1 MRSVISYKHDLIVL
15 CSWLVARRRGVIT
28 IIIINFF
35 SYYFFIFYFP
45 GERRKR
51 EESDCARHERREKT
65 QNMIGWSFGDVP
77 CGAEWNKQ
85 WCVDGRYFF
94 RAFSSRAC
102 LALNV
107 PLHALHVRKNQKS
120 SGCSAG
126 CVHRAGN
133 FVIRLCS
140 ERNML

>member
-1 MRSVISYKHDLIVL
+1 MLL
-15 CSWLVARRRGVIT
+15 LLLLLT
-28 IIIINFF
+28 FLIIILF
-35 SYYFFIFYFP
+35 YFIFYFP

-51 EESDCARHERREKT
+51 EEREFARHERREKT
-65 QNMIGWSFGDVP
+65 QNMIGWSFGDVS

-94 RAFSSRAC
+94 RAFSRRGC

-107 PLHALHVRKNQKS
+107 PLHALHVRKTQKS
-120 SGCSAG
+120 SACSAG